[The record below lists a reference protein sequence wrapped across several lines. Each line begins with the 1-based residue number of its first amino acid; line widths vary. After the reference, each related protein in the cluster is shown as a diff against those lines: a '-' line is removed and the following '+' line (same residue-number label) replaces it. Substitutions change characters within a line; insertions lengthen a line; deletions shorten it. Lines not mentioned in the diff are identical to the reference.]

1 MVIDEKLAQNDV
13 VISSRIRLAR
23 NIADFPF
30 VNTCSDDQR
39 QQIESTVRKELH
51 ADDALNELTFL
62 DSLELEALERQF
74 LLDLQLIGPDD
85 TPSEDGSTIEN
96 AQPTEPISI
105 EPITEKLQ
113 GQTTTVTGA
122 AEPLSSLND
131 LCVTINEEDHVRITV
146 TRNDFNL
153 SEAWN
158 QISSLDD
165 KIEEHLNY
173 AFSPRWGYSWSLGVE
188 ALANGYRV
196 ETDCRTFEAG
206 HRQLMRPISL
216 VLHLR

>member
-39 QQIESTVRKELH
+39 QQIESTVRNELH

-74 LLDLQLIGPDD
+74 LLDLQLICPEDATD
-85 TPSEDGSTIEN
+85 EDGSKIEST
-96 AQPTEPISI
+96 QSTDPISI

-113 GQTTTVTGA
+113 AQTTTAVSYTHLTL
-122 AEPLSSLND
+122 P
-131 LCVTINEEDHVRITV
+131 TICSV
-146 TRNDFNL
+146 
-153 SEAWN
+153 
-158 QISSLDD
+158 
-165 KIEEHLNY
+165 
-173 AFSPRWGYSWSLGVE
+173 
-188 ALANGYRV
+188 
-196 ETDCRTFEAG
+196 
-206 HRQLMRPISL
+206 
-216 VLHLR
+216 